1 MERLTPAKN
10 VEISVRRSHF
20 EMRQGR
26 HNDATAIMESLL
38 FKSNLKIHSK
48 VYILQE
54 YLTIL
59 RRSAQKDACLKLLD
73 SALKELPFSR
83 LIYSIYCD
91 YIIENLPYV
100 EVVRK
105 IVRAF
110 EGALPRA
117 KKTGDTE
124 FNLTL
129 HLYQSTIR
137 SVCRSMNLIFKI
149 EKK

>member
-1 MERLTPAKN
+1 ME
-10 VEISVRRSHF
+10 
-20 EMRQGR
+20 G
-26 HNDATAIMESLL
+26 LL

-59 RRSAQKDACLKLLD
+59 RRTSQKDACIKLLE

-91 YIIENLPYV
+91 YIIENLPYA

-105 IVRAF
+105 VVRAF

-117 KKTGDTE
+117 KKTGETE